1 MRDVR
6 SYLKRLIMKFVLYK
20 DKSGEWRWRFK
31 AANGNIICVSSEGYS
46 SKQSAQHSIESVK
59 KGMADAPVV
68 EE

>member
-1 MRDVR
+1 M
-6 SYLKRLIMKFVLYK
+6 IMKFVLYK
-20 DKSGEWRWRFK
+20 DKGGEWRWRFK

>member
-1 MRDVR
+1 
-6 SYLKRLIMKFVLYK
+6 MKFVLYK
-20 DKSGEWRWRFK
+20 DKGGEWRWRFK
-31 AANGNIICVSSEGYS
+31 AANGNIICVSSEGYT